1 MLIHFRAEV
10 PGAVRM
16 IFEEAFRMKAVG
28 GGVIG
33 YGIRQAMKIGISRGV
48 FSNEA
53 GLGSSVM
60 AHAASDV
67 KSPAI
72 QGMWGILEVFIDTIV
87 VCTMTALVI
96 LSSGVYKR
104 K

>member
-1 MLIHFRAEV
+1 
-10 PGAVRM
+10 
-16 IFEEAFRMKAVG
+16 MKAVG

-87 VCTMTALVI
+87 VCTMTVLVSI
-96 LSSGVYKR
+96 SR
-104 K
+104 KCIFPIWRAGSKIWMEQL